1 MVPTFSAMMMGS
13 GPCGRHLWKRK
24 LSTVTSH
31 ESHDVSG
38 DLQPYHYFNN
48 LFRLTTKKIPT
59 LHITAYITELQW
71 VNPPNKYR
79 HGVGAKSLMISR
91 YIAINISATP
101 IDGLVQDRSNPIANA
116 LELLQP
122 CPRPLIS
129 DYDVIWG
136 YVLVTQII
144 HRYIRSPEY
153 KAFF

>member
-1 MVPTFSAMMMGS
+1 
-13 GPCGRHLWKRK
+13 
-24 LSTVTSH
+24 
-31 ESHDVSG
+31 
-38 DLQPYHYFNN
+38 
-48 LFRLTTKKIPT
+48 
-59 LHITAYITELQW
+59 
-71 VNPPNKYR
+71 
-79 HGVGAKSLMISR
+79 MISR

-122 CPRPLIS
+122 WPRPLIS